1 MSNDLIMILIVAAA
15 AALASPVGGLIALWR
30 TPTTLLMSTTL
41 GFASGVLLATIAFE
55 MIPKALELSSLLTAV
70 TGFGAG
76 FAAVYGF
83 DLFIHRGKLAGEKAE
98 ERRAV
103 EQFYLRHRPRGG
115 EVTVLAG
122 GTSAEELIE
131 GLSIGVGIA
140 IEPALGLLIA
150 FAIVIDNVSEA
161 MSIGELIRTEK
172 VGSSKSEARR
182 ILGWTG
188 LIGAAVLIS
197 TLVGWYFLRDLS
209 EPVLGLLFGAGA
221 GGMFYLTITDLVPEA
236 EEHQYQQ
243 LSAVA
248 TAGGFMALFALS
260 TFL

>member
-1 MSNDLIMILIVAAA
+1 M
-15 AALASPVGGLIALWR
+15 
-30 TPTTLLMSTTL
+30 
-41 GFASGVLLATIAFE
+41 
-55 MIPKALELSSLLTAV
+55 
-70 TGFGAG
+70 
-76 FAAVYGF
+76 
-83 DLFIHRGKLAGEKAE
+83 
-98 ERRAV
+98 
-103 EQFYLRHRPRGG
+103 
-115 EVTVLAG
+115 LAG

-140 IEPALGLLIA
+140 IEPGLGLLIA
-150 FAIVIDNVSEA
+150 LAIVIDNVSEA

-172 VGSSKSEARR
+172 VGYPKSEARR

-209 EPVLGLLFGAGA
+209 EPMLGLLFGAGA

-248 TAGGFMALFALS
+248 TAVGFMPLFALS